1 MTDTTADR
9 QTVLASFDEAR
20 HEFEAALRRAP
31 DAALRYKAE
40 GEDYA
45 LGGLVVHVT
54 DVLRRYALVIDA
66 LRHSEFKSFTAPE
79 HVTPEEDAA
88 QIRVGF
94 DGAAR
99 GPVVEDMRS
108 AHVALVDAILLS
120 PEPDFRRQAPVS
132 YGPAKEPYPTSFA
145 DVVGWVA
152 DHYRE
157 HTQHIADLVTS
168 WAETTR

>member
-1 MTDTTADR
+1 MTDPTVDR
-9 QTVLASFDEAR
+9 QTVLAGFDTAR
-20 HEFEAALRRAP
+20 QDFEAALRRAP
-31 DAALRYKAE
+31 DAALRHKAD
-40 GEDYA
+40 GEEYT

-54 DVLRRYALVIDA
+54 DVLRHYAQVLDA
-66 LRHSEFKSFTAPE
+66 LRQADFGPLTAPE
-79 HVTPEEDAA
+79 HVTSEEDAA

-108 AHVALVDAILLS
+108 AHAALVDAVLLS
-120 PEPDFRRQAPVS
+120 PEPEFRRQAAVT
-132 YGPAKEPYPTSFA
+132 YGQTSQPYPTSYA

-157 HTQHIADLVTS
+157 HTQHIADLVS
-168 WAETTR
+168 DWAQATR